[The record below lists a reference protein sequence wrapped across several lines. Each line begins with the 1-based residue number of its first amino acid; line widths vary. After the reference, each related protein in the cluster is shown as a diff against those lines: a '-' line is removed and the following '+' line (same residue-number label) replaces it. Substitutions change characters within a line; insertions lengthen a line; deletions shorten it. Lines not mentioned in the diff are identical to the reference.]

1 MLVLQ
6 AREAVLSGV
15 YQELQALQLRS
26 KESRQKKKSL
36 RFKILSTKT
45 NVKVSLKESFL
56 VSTTLTIDSSLKKI
70 DHLIDSSTRS

>member
-26 KESRQKKKSL
+26 KESRLKKKSL

-45 NVKVSLKESFL
+45 NVKVSLKESSL